1 MERVVFRRYIATTI
15 AVKHVTSLVKGAIKM
30 ESSKSLYW
38 KLSAYFFFFFF
49 TWSSS
54 YSLFSIWLGQEIH
67 LSGSATGII
76 FSANA
81 IFALCMQPL
90 YGYISDK
97 IGLKKNILF
106 FISILLV
113 FVGPFYIYVYG
124 PLLQYNVF
132 LGAIVGGLYL
142 GIAFLAGIGAIESY
156 VEKVGRKY
164 NFEYGKAR
172 MWGSLGWAA
181 ATFFAG
187 QLFNIDPN
195 INFWI
200 ASVSAIVLVAII
212 MSVKVEITNQELEKA
227 GSITFKDVG
236 ELFLL
241 KDFWFLMMYVVG
253 VACVY
258 GVYDQQFPLY
268 YSSLFPTESL
278 GNQVFG
284 YLNSL
289 QVFLEAGVMFLA
301 PFIVNKLGAKN
312 SLILAGFLMAFRI
325 IGSGL
330 AVEPIGISTMKLIH
344 ALELPIMLIAIF
356 KYLAANF
363 DTRLSSVL
371 YLVGFQF
378 ASQVGASILSPI
390 AGGLYDSIGFRY
402 SYMIMGGLVLCFTI
416 ISIFTLLSTKKSK
429 GLQRTSEKLQ
439 QAI

>member
-1 MERVVFRRYIATTI
+1 VLSDFIRVNYLVTLFGG
-15 AVKHVTSLVKGAIKM
+15 AVYMTK
-30 ESSKSLYW
+30 SKNLYW

-49 TWSSS
+49 TWSAS
-54 YSLFSIWLGQEIH
+54 YSLFSIWLGQEIN
-67 LSGSATGII
+67 LSGGETGII

-124 PLLQYNVF
+124 PLLQYNVL

-156 VEKVGRKY
+156 IEKISRKY
-164 NFEYGKAR
+164 DFEYGKSR

-187 QLFNIDPN
+187 QLFNINPN
-195 INFWI
+195 INFWV
-200 ASVSAIVLVAII
+200 ASVSAVVLVAII
-212 MSVKVEITNQELEKA
+212 LSIKIEMTNQEMEKA
-227 GSITFKDVG
+227 DSVTLKDVG
-236 ELFLL
+236 QLFLL
-241 KDFWFLMMYVVG
+241 KDFWFLMMYVIG
-253 VACVY
+253 VTCIY
-258 GVYDQQFPLY
+258 SVYDQQFPVY
-268 YSSLFPTESL
+268 YSSLFPTEAT

-284 YLNSL
+284 YLNSF
-289 QVFLEAGVMFLA
+289 QVFLEAGMMFLA
-301 PFIVNKLGAKN
+301 PFVVNKVGAKN

-330 AVEPIGISTMKLIH
+330 VVGPVGISTMKLIH

-390 AGGLYDSIGFRY
+390 AGNLYDSIGFRQTY
-402 SYMIMGGLVLCFTI
+402 IILGLTVLCFTI
-416 ISIFTLLSTKKSK
+416 LSIFTLLSPKKNK
-429 GLQRTSEKLQ
+429 QGKPKIKNLAK
-439 QAI
+439 IV

>member
-1 MERVVFRRYIATTI
+1 VLSYIFALLFLLNNQIKGEVVM
-15 AVKHVTSLVKGAIKM
+15 K
-30 ESSKSLYW
+30 ESKSLYW

-49 TWSSS
+49 TWSAS
-54 YSLFSIWLGQEIH
+54 YSLFSIWLGQEIN
-67 LSGSATGII
+67 LSGAETGII
-76 FSANA
+76 FSVNA

-124 PLLQYNVF
+124 PLLQYNVI

-142 GIAFLAGIGAIESY
+142 GTAFLAGIGAIESY
-156 VEKVGRKY
+156 VEKIGRKY
-164 NFEYGKAR
+164 DFEYGKSR

-187 QLFNIDPN
+187 QLFNTNPN
-195 INFWI
+195 INFWV
-200 ASVSAIVLVAII
+200 ASISAVILVAII
-212 MSVKVEITNQELEKA
+212 MSVKVEITNYEMERADSVTL
-227 GSITFKDVG
+227 KDVG
-236 ELFLL
+236 QLFLL
-241 KDFWFLMMYVVG
+241 KDFWFLMLYVIG
-253 VACVY
+253 VACIY
-258 GVYDQQFPLY
+258 GVYDQQFPVY
-268 YSSLFPTESL
+268 YSSLFPNEAM
-278 GNQVFG
+278 GNQIFG
-284 YLNSL
+284 YLNSF
-289 QVFLEAGVMFLA
+289 QVFLEAGMMFLA

-325 IGSGL
+325 LGSGL
-330 AVEPIGISTMKLIH
+330 VGGPIGISSMKLIH

-378 ASQVGASILSPI
+378 AKQVGESVLSPI
-390 AGGLYDSIGFRY
+390 AGQLYDSIGFRQTY
-402 SYMIMGGLVLCFTI
+402 LIMGAVVLIFTI
-416 ISIFTLLSTKKSK
+416 ISIFTLLNSKKNKSNHYQNVG
-429 GLQRTSEKLQ
+429 GLQKVV
-439 QAI
+439 

>member
-1 MERVVFRRYIATTI
+1 MKV
-15 AVKHVTSLVKGAIKM
+15 
-30 ESSKSLYW
+30 SKSLYW

-49 TWSSS
+49 TWSAS
-54 YSLFSIWLGQEIH
+54 YSLFSIWLGQEIN
-67 LSGSATGII
+67 LSGAETGII
-76 FSANA
+76 FSVNA

-124 PLLQYNVF
+124 PLLQYNVI

-142 GIAFLAGIGAIESY
+142 GTAFLAGIGAIESY
-156 VEKVGRKY
+156 VEKIGRKY
-164 NFEYGKAR
+164 DFEYGKSR

-187 QLFNIDPN
+187 QLFNINPN
-195 INFWI
+195 INFWV
-200 ASVSAIVLVAII
+200 ASISAVILVAII
-212 MSVKVEITNQELEKA
+212 MSVKVEITNYEMERADSVTL
-227 GSITFKDVG
+227 KDVG
-236 ELFLL
+236 QLFLL
-241 KDFWFLMMYVVG
+241 KDFWFLMMYVIG
-253 VACVY
+253 VACIY
-258 GVYDQQFPLY
+258 GVYDQQFPIY
-268 YSSLFPTESL
+268 YSSLFPNEAV

-284 YLNSL
+284 YLNSF
-289 QVFLEAGVMFLA
+289 QVFLEAGMMFFA

-330 AVEPIGISTMKLIH
+330 VGGPIGISSMKLIH

-378 ASQVGASILSPI
+378 AKQVGESILSPI
-390 AGGLYDSIGFRY
+390 AGQLYDSIGFRQTY
-402 SYMIMGGLVLCFTI
+402 LIMGVIVLAFTI
-416 ISIFTLLSTKKSK
+416 ISIFTLLNSKKNKSNTHK
-429 GLQRTSEKLQ
+429 FVGGLQK
-439 QAI
+439 AV